1 MNLQNKRLLIL
12 GGNVETASLVK
23 KSRSMGVYTIVVD
36 PNPDAPAKKLAN
48 ESYEVDGLDVD
59 GLYKL
64 SKNLE
69 LDGILVGVADILVPS
84 YQKLASMLNFPCYA
98 TDEIAKSLCFKDE
111 FSVACKKYDVET
123 IPTYEIDNESKVE
136 SLNEHEFPLM
146 VKPIDNGAGVGM
158 SIAWNKNDLVE
169 SIKHALKNSAK
180 GKFIIERYM
189 TSDDMLA
196 YYTFK
201 DGKAFL
207 SAVADRI
214 TTKKQGDLSPV
225 CIGAIYPSKHLNSFL
240 KNVHPLMLNLFKG
253 LNIQNG
259 VLNIQYFVEDEK
271 FYAYDPGFRLQG
283 EAPHIPINAVNGFD
297 SREMLINF
305 ALTGS
310 MGVDDLSVRNDFNFR
325 NKFTSTLW
333 ILLKAGKITK
343 INGLDDIRNDPSII
357 SIIQRFEENDVITD
371 VMVGNERQVFA
382 RIYIIGNT
390 FIELQNK
397 IKWVND
403 TLEIYDSSGA
413 NMIVDK
419 LEDEILDNYSIN

>member
-36 PNPDAPAKKLAN
+36 PNPDAPAKKHAN

-98 TDEIAKSLCFKDE
+98 TNEIAKSLCFKDE
-111 FSVACKKYDVET
+111 FSIACKKYDVET
-123 IPTYEIDNESKVE
+123 IPAYEIDNESKVE

-158 SIAWNKNDLVE
+158 SIAWNKNDLIE

-189 TSDDMLA
+189 TSDDILA

-214 TTKKQGDLSPV
+214 TTKKQGDVSPV
-225 CIGAIYPSKHLNSFL
+225 CIGAIYPSKHLNSYL
-240 KNVHPLMLNLFKG
+240 QNAHPLMLNLFKG

-259 VLNIQYFVEDEK
+259 VLNIQYFVEDDK

-283 EAPHIPINAVNGFD
+283 EAPHISINAVNGFD

-333 ILLKAGKITK
+333 ILLKAGKIAK
-343 INGLDDIRNDPSII
+343 INGLDDIRKNPSVI
-357 SIIQRFEENDVITD
+357 SIIQRFEEHDVITNS
-371 VMVGNERQVFA
+371 MVGNERQVFA
-382 RIYIIGNT
+382 RIYIMGNT
-390 FIELQNK
+390 FIELRNK

-403 TLEIYDSSGA
+403 TLEILDSSGTD
-413 NMIVDK
+413 MIVDK